1 MRDGLVA
8 ILLGYSLLL
17 IETTWGPLFQFG
29 EVRLDGLV
37 PLVVWYGLYHPLPG
51 GIIPVLGLGIFCGA
65 LSGLP
70 AGLYPL
76 VYASGYL
83 ITRYILNHV
92 VCITAWQQML
102 LVSFVSIEVMA
113 VLLIGSGAAELMWPW
128 GFGQT
133 LLNGITAPFWFFV
146 FNKIRSAYT
155 AKDRRT
161 Q

>member
-1 MRDGLVA
+1 LRDGLVT

-17 IETTWGPLFQFG
+17 IETTWGPVLQLG
-29 EVRLDGLV
+29 QVRLDGLV
-37 PLVVWYGLYHPLPG
+37 SLVAWYGLYHSLPE
-51 GIIPVLGLGIFCGA
+51 GIIPILILGIFCEA

-70 AGLYPL
+70 TGLYLL
-76 VYASGYL
+76 VYTSEYL
-83 ITRYILNHV
+83 TTRYILNHV
-92 VCITAWQQML
+92 VCITVWQQML

-133 LLNGITAPFWFFV
+133 LLNGITAPLWFFV
-146 FNKIRSAYT
+146 FDKIRSTYT
-155 AKDRRT
+155 IKDRRT